1 MRVLSESSRISRTLG
16 YETRV
21 GMRDRAPR
29 LAVETQC
36 DLTGSATRDSFPEP
50 DPICPADWRNLAT
63 LHRECLPDSA
73 VAELGERYAERFHR
87 YIGGSS
93 KEHMFLHRDSRG
105 AIDAACV
112 VSLDPRGLNRR
123 LWVHTPLFARLL
135 GNITPWRR
143 RSLSS
148 ALSPFPRA
156 HRFENVRGVSL
167 PFDAPEIILI
177 FVKVGQRRCGL
188 GRALLDRSRA
198 WLRAGGYR
206 RCFARTLDGPH
217 NRAADFYRATG
228 FEYRGRS
235 LRRGFQ
241 VWMSGV

>member
-1 MRVLSESSRISRTLG
+1 MRVLSEASRTPRSFG
-16 YETRV
+16 FGTRV
-21 GMRDRAPR
+21 GVRDRSPR
-29 LAVETQC
+29 LALETQC
-36 DLTGSATRDSFPEP
+36 DLTGTATRDSFPEP
-50 DPICPADWRNLAT
+50 DPVCPADWRNLAA
-63 LHRECLPDSA
+63 LHRECLPGSA

-87 YIGGSS
+87 YIGSSS
-93 KEHMFLHRDSRG
+93 KEHVFLHRDARG

-123 LWVHTPLFARLL
+123 LWTHTSLFSRLL
-135 GNITPWRR
+135 GNTTPGRR

-156 HRFENVRGVSL
+156 HRYENGNGASL
-167 PFDAPEIILI
+167 LLDAPEIILI
-177 FVKVGQRRCGL
+177 FVKVGQRRRGV

-206 RCFARTLDGPH
+206 SCIARTLDDPRNH
-217 NRAADFYRATG
+217 AADFYRATG